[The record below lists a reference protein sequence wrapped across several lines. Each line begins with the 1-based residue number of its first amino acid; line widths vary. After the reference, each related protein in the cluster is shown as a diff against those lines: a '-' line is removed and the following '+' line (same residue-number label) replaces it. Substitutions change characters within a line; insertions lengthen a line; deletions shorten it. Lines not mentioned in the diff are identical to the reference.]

1 MPEILIKATNLT
13 KIYGSGRTAVKA
25 VDNVS
30 LTLKRGE
37 VVLLMGPSGSGKTT
51 LLTLLSGLLRPTSG
65 SIRIYSSF
73 HASRKFPISAH
84 GWVELTELNQ
94 DELAKLRLEKMGF
107 IFQHFNLLSSLT
119 ALENVMVPLLI
130 RGVNKKEARERAK
143 RLLVELGLEDRL
155 NSKPE
160 KLSGGEQQRV
170 SIARALITDP
180 DIIIAD
186 EPTANLDSKNG
197 REVIELIHD
206 RAKRDGKGVII
217 ATHDPRIVDFADRI
231 LYMEDGVIYEKDSS
245 QARKLLLFKEGRVL
259 AKGMGT
265 KVCKDLKPLIHL
277 LF

>member
-30 LTLKRGE
+30 LTLRRGE

-65 SIRIYSSF
+65 SIRIYFSS
-73 HASRKFPISAH
+73 HASRKVFQFPISAH
-84 GWVELTELNQ
+84 GWVELTELSQ

-130 RGVNKKEARERAK
+130 KGVKKKEAEERAK

-231 LYMEDGVIYEKDSS
+231 LYMEDGKIYEKDNS
-245 QARKLLLFKEGRVL
+245 QARKLLLFTKEE
-259 AKGMGT
+259 
-265 KVCKDLKPLIHL
+265 PEE
-277 LF
+277 

>member
-30 LTLKRGE
+30 LTLRRGE

-130 RGVNKKEARERAK
+130 KGVKKKEAKERAK

-245 QARKLLLFKEGRVL
+245 QARKLLLFKGGESPG
-259 AKGMGT
+259 
-265 KVCKDLKPLIHL
+265 
-277 LF
+277 

>member
-30 LTLKRGE
+30 LTLRRGE

-65 SIRIYSSF
+65 SIMIY
-73 HASRKFPISAH
+73 HNENPHQAI
-84 GWVELTELNQ
+84 ELTELSQ
-94 DELAKLRLEKMGF
+94 DELAKLTLEKMGF

-130 RGVNKKEARERAK
+130 KGVKKKEAEERAK

-197 REVIELIHD
+197 REVIELIHE

-231 LYMEDGVIYEKDSS
+231 LYMEDGKIYEKDNS
-245 QARKLLLFKEGRVL
+245 QARKLLLFSSNERPD
-259 AKGMGT
+259 T
-265 KVCKDLKPLIHL
+265 
-277 LF
+277 